1 METVMS
7 ARVSMQLSVVRRAEA
22 SRPVLRIVEPPARE
36 SEPARSTSDDAPR
49 HSFGL
54 FALRPAPELG
64 LLPALAIAAGAATAI
79 GYLAQLGLERWTL
92 MLCM

>member
-1 METVMS
+1 MS

-22 SRPVLRIVEPPARE
+22 SRPVLRVVEPPARE
-36 SEPARSTSDDAPR
+36 SAVERPARDTSDAPR

-54 FALRPAPELG
+54 FALRTAPELG
-64 LLPALAIAAGAATAI
+64 LLPALLAAAGAATAI
-79 GYLAQLGLERWTL
+79 GYLAYLSLERWTL